1 MLENT
6 RLRQE
11 NGRLA
16 AAATEP
22 IAIIGMACRLPG
34 GVRTPGGLWRL
45 VSEGADCI
53 TAFPG
58 DRGWDL
64 GGLYDPEPGVPGKS
78 IATEGGFLY
87 DMADFDPGFFGISP
101 REAMAMDPQQ
111 RLLLE
116 VSWEAV
122 ENARIDPTSLNGSR
136 TGVYAGVMYH
146 DYGPGTSDGSLVTG
160 RVAFTLG
167 LEGPAVTVDTA
178 CSSSLVALH
187 MAAQGLRR
195 GDCELALVGGVTVMT
210 APDMFVY
217 FSGQRGLARDGRSKS
232 FADSADGT
240 GLSEGAGVLLVERLS
255 DAHRNRHRVLA
266 IVRGSAVNQDGAS
279 SGMTTPNGPSQQRV
293 IRRALENAGVS
304 ASEV

>member
-1 MLENT
+1 MESGEPNVDTSVEQIVEALRKHMLENT

-210 APDMFVY
+210 APTC
-217 FSGQRGLARDGRSKS
+217 SCT
-232 FADSADGT
+232 SA
-240 GLSEGAGVLLVERLS
+240 
-255 DAHRNRHRVLA
+255 
-266 IVRGSAVNQDGAS
+266 GSAAWRGTA
-279 SGMTTPNGPSQQRV
+279 GPSRSPTP
-293 IRRALENAGVS
+293 RTAPACPRAQASCWSS
-304 ASEV
+304 ASRTRTAIATGYWRSCAAPR